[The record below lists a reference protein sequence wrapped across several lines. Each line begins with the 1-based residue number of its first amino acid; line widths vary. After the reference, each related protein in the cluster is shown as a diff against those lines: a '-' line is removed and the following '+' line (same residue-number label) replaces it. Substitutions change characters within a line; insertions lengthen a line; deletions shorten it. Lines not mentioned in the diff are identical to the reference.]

1 MTLARHDDAV
11 RARIRRDPE
20 FGRLRRE
27 SAIEFSDGSRRGATT
42 RYAQNAASH
51 PAICRIRP
59 WAVWAKATWQAVLRT
74 AVGGLC

>member
-1 MTLARHDDAV
+1 MTLARHDDAA
-11 RARIRRDPE
+11 RAIRRDPE

-27 SAIEFSDGSRRGATT
+27 SAIELSGGSRRGATR

-51 PAICRIRP
+51 PAICRIWP
-59 WAVWAKATWQAVLRT
+59 WAVWAKVIWQAVLRT